1 MALQCITCDFSTFG
15 VFGSYYIDNIHPQH
29 ARTCIHTYIYDGC
42 SCFFFLLLSLL
53 LQIFFLFF
61 LPLGG
66 ERERERERVGKE
78 ERQSCCP
85 SPGDEQ
91 PETLH
96 PAAGVAVDAGDGV
109 SAGRDEGISMRWKRE
124 KVRVSKR

>member
-61 LPLGG
+61 LSLG
-66 ERERERERVGKE
+66 ERERESEEGGKTVVMLSFH
-78 ERQSCCP
+78 RAMS
-85 SPGDEQ
+85 SPKLSTQ
-91 PETLH
+91 PPEW
-96 PAAGVAVDAGDGV
+96 P
-109 SAGRDEGISMRWKRE
+109 
-124 KVRVSKR
+124 